1 MATVYKLCKKKEKE
15 KKTVVAQLC
24 TSSYPYIMA
33 IFT

>member
-1 MATVYKLCKKKEKE
+1 MATVYKLCKKT
-15 KKTVVAQLC
+15 KKTVMAQLC